1 MAIVFDSDAGTIT
14 GLSVGGLPDGTVDA
28 GTLANNAVVTGK
40 IADGTIANADINDLA
55 ASKLTGALPAISG
68 AALTGITEP
77 PRKNFIINGG
87 FTVNQR
93 AAYTSATAVGAGAKT
108 YVSDRWAVYIESIA
122 CTYNWYDATIDSV
135 KRRAGKVISTG
146 TGSSKYFHVT
156 QQPEY
161 ESWMEGKTITI
172 SGWVRTNLAG
182 QKIRIC
188 DGVGCYL
195 IGSTIASDGNWA
207 YYSAQHTLPAD
218 VSSYAAF
225 QVHPAFGTGNFTTST
240 YLEWAEFKVEFGST
254 ATAYE
259 HRSYGEELAL
269 CQRYYEVI
277 TGGIGM
283 GIVKSSTAA
292 DCSFQPKVNKRAAPT
307 ISFSGTFYAND
318 GSAQQSATLT
328 STGGTKDGLIVVV
341 AFSSLNTGR
350 ACMLYTPSVDHKLT
364 VDAEF

>member
-156 QQPEY
+156 QQIEY
-161 ESWMEGKTITI
+161 ESWMEGRTITI

-182 QKIRIC
+182 QKFRIC
-188 DGVGCYL
+188 DGVGCYTP
-195 IGSTIASDGNWA
+195 GSVIASDGNWA
-207 YYSAQHTLPAD
+207 YYSTQHTLPND

-225 QVHPAFGTGNFTTST
+225 QVHPAFATGTFDTST

-259 HRSYGEELAL
+259 QRSYGEELAL
-269 CQRYYEVI
+269 CQRYYEI
-277 TGGIGM
+277 ASGGSYGAFPTTSNYR
-283 GIVKSSTAA
+283 VSV
-292 DCSFQPKVNKRAAPT
+292 PYKVTKRASPT
-307 ISFSGTFYAND
+307 IAVLASSENCCCSVTAMVGHEDATAGGRVQGTNVFVTSSASKYFYAKF
-318 GSAQQSATLT
+318 SAES
-328 STGGTKDGLIVVV
+328 
-341 AFSSLNTGR
+341 
-350 ACMLYTPSVDHKLT
+350 
-364 VDAEF
+364 EF

>member
-1 MAIVFDSDAGTIT
+1 MAIVINGSGTVT
-14 GLSVGGLPDGTVDA
+14 GLAVGGLPDGTVDNDTVA
-28 GTLANNAVVTGK
+28 SGLAS
-40 IADGTIANADINDLA
+40 
-55 ASKLTGALPAISG
+55 SKLTGALPAISG

-93 AAYTSATAVGAGAKT
+93 AAYTSATAVSAGTKT

-156 QQPEY
+156 QQIEY
-161 ESWMEGKTITI
+161 ESWMEGRTITI

-182 QKIRIC
+182 QKFRIC
-188 DGVGCYL
+188 DGVGCYTP
-195 IGSTIASDGNWA
+195 GSVIASDGNWA
-207 YYSAQHTLPAD
+207 YYSTQHTLPND
-218 VSSYAAF
+218 VSSYGAF
-225 QVHPAFGTGNFTTST
+225 QVHPAFATGTFDTST

-269 CQRYYEVI
+269 CERYYETY
-277 TGGIGM
+277 TGTYQGGKD
-283 GIVKSSTAA
+283 GGSSVYNRMTV
-292 DCSFQPKVNKRAAPT
+292 SFRTRKRANPT
-307 ISFSGTFYAND
+307 ITH
-318 GSAQQSATLT
+318 
-328 STGGTKDGLIVVV
+328 
-341 AFSSLNTGR
+341 SSL
-350 ACMLYTPSVDHKLT
+350 YTTIENINVDGFNVRRQTSNSEIGNPKA
-364 VDAEF
+364 DAEY

>member
-156 QQPEY
+156 QQIEY
-161 ESWMEGKTITI
+161 ESWMEGRTITI

-182 QKIRIC
+182 QKFRIC
-188 DGVGCYL
+188 DGVGCYTP
-195 IGSTIASDGNWA
+195 GSVIASDGNWA
-207 YYSAQHTLPAD
+207 YYSTQHTLPND

-225 QVHPAFGTGNFTTST
+225 QVHPAFATGTFDTST

-254 ATAYE
+254 STAYE
-259 HRSYGEELAL
+259 HRSYGDELAL
-269 CQRYYEVI
+269 CERYYETYTGTHQGGKDGGSSVYNRI
-277 TGGIGM
+277 T
-283 GIVKSSTAA
+283 V
-292 DCSFQPKVNKRAAPT
+292 SFRTRKIANPT
-307 ISFSGTFYAND
+307 ITH
-318 GSAQQSATLT
+318 SA
-328 STGGTKDGLIVVV
+328 
-341 AFSSLNTGR
+341 
-350 ACMLYTPSVDHKLT
+350 LYTTIENINVDGFNVRRQTSNSEIANPKA
-364 VDAEF
+364 DAEF

>member
-1 MAIVFDSDAGTIT
+1 MSIVINGSGTVT
-14 GLSVGGLPDGTVDA
+14 GLSVGGLPDGTVDNDTVA
-28 GTLANNAVVTGK
+28 SGLAS
-40 IADGTIANADINDLA
+40 
-55 ASKLTGALPAISG
+55 SKLTGALPAISG

-93 AAYTSATAVGAGAKT
+93 AAYTSATAVSAGTKT

-122 CTYNWYDATIDSV
+122 STYNWYDTTIDGV
-135 KRRAGKVISTG
+135 KRRAAKVLSTG

-195 IGSTIASDGNWA
+195 IGSTIASDGNWS
-207 YYSAQHTLPAD
+207 YISGQHTLPSD
-218 VSSYAAF
+218 VSSYTAF
-225 QVHPAFGTGNFTTST
+225 QIHPAFGTGDFTAST

-259 HRSYGEELAL
+259 QRSYGEELAL
-269 CQRYYEVI
+269 CQRYYYKTTSSNSGGSYQNFAVCSWIDNAVYRGVI
-277 TGGIGM
+277 EFPVTM
-283 GIVKSSTAA
+283 RTRPTFSSTGN
-292 DCSFQPKVNKRAAPT
+292 FQSLGGPTFSAMNAGDGTTFDRHGIQVNVAT
-307 ISFSGTFYAND
+307 N
-318 GSAQQSATLT
+318 QSAGQ
-328 STGGTKDGLIVVV
+328 SILI
-341 AFSSLNTGR
+341 R
-350 ACMLYTPSVDHKLT
+350 ANNDATTALIY
-364 VDAEF
+364 DAEL

>member
-1 MAIVFDSDAGTIT
+1 MAIVINGSGTVT
-14 GLSVGGLPDGTVDA
+14 GLSVGGLPDGTVDNDTVA
-28 GTLANNAVVTGK
+28 SGLAS
-40 IADGTIANADINDLA
+40 
-55 ASKLTGALPAISG
+55 SKLTGALPAISG

-93 AAYTSATAVGAGAKT
+93 AAYTNATAVSAGTKT

-122 CTYNWYDATIDSV
+122 STYNWYDTTIDGV
-135 KRRAGKVISTG
+135 KKRAGKVLSTG

-195 IGSTIASDGNWA
+195 IGSTIASDGNWS
-207 YYSAQHTLPAD
+207 YISGQHTLPSD
-218 VSSYAAF
+218 VSSYTAF
-225 QVHPAFGTGNFTTST
+225 QIHPAFGTGDFTAST

-259 HRSYGEELAL
+259 QRSYGEELAL
-269 CQRYYEVI
+269 CQRYYEFATYSGVVMIGYNSSVGRGSVYLSTPKRIEGYTATVNVPDNTAYWGNAAHTGI
-277 TGGIGM
+277 TFTTSQHEVQSIR
-283 GIVKSSTAA
+283 INTNS
-292 DCSFQPKVNKRAAPT
+292 AP
-307 ISFSGTFYAND
+307 AN
-318 GSAQQSATLT
+318 
-328 STGGTKDGLIVVV
+328 
-341 AFSSLNTGR
+341 SSLYVNNAEIR
-350 ACMLYTPSVDHKLT
+350 
-364 VDAEF
+364 VDAEL

>member
-1 MAIVFDSDAGTIT
+1 MAIVINGDGTVS
-14 GLSVGGLPDGTVDA
+14 GLSVGGLPDGTVDSD
-28 GTLANNAVVTGK
+28 TLASNSVVTGK

-156 QQPEY
+156 QQIEY
-161 ESWMEGKTITI
+161 ESWMEGRTITI

-182 QKIRIC
+182 QKFRIC
-188 DGVGCYL
+188 DGVGCYTP
-195 IGSTIASDGNWA
+195 GSVIASDGNWA
-207 YYSAQHTLPAD
+207 YYSTQHTLPND
-218 VSSYAAF
+218 VSSYGAF
-225 QVHPAFGTGNFTTST
+225 QVHPAFATGTFDTST

-269 CQRYYEVI
+269 CERYYETY
-277 TGGIGM
+277 TGTHQGGKD
-283 GIVKSSTAA
+283 GGSSVYNRMTV
-292 DCSFQPKVNKRAAPT
+292 SFRTRKRANPT
-307 ISFSGTFYAND
+307 ITH
-318 GSAQQSATLT
+318 SA
-328 STGGTKDGLIVVV
+328 
-341 AFSSLNTGR
+341 
-350 ACMLYTPSVDHKLT
+350 LYTTIENINVDGFNVRRQTSNSEIANPKA
-364 VDAEF
+364 DAEF